1 MNKLKVNPLN
11 IFDIRRV
18 QFPAHHFFYT
28 DEVSTTNL
36 KKIDDW
42 IYRHLKGRYFTGD
55 GIVLHNNTIEYIHKI
70 GFEVE
75 KELSFFKLACPHLV
89 HR

>member
-11 IFDIRRV
+11 VFKIRKV
-18 QFPAHHFFYT
+18 SFPAYHFFYT
-28 DEVSTTNL
+28 NELVTSDL
-36 KKIDDW
+36 KKIDQW
-42 IYRHLKGRYFTGD
+42 MYTHLKGRYFIGP
-55 GIVLHNNTIEYIHKI
+55 GLSIHNNIIEYIVKI

-75 KELSFFKLACPHLV
+75 KELSFFKLACPYII

>member
-11 IFDIRRV
+11 VFKIRKTT
-18 QFPAHHFFYT
+18 FPAYHFFYT
-28 DEVSTTNL
+28 NEAFGSDI
-36 KKIDDW
+36 KKLDQW
-42 IYRHLKGRYFTGD
+42 IYSHLKGRYFIGP
-55 GIVLHNNTIEYIHKI
+55 GVSLHNNTIEYIVKI

-75 KELSFFKLACPHLV
+75 KELSFFKLACPHII